1 MEKQKSVQILVDYL
15 GSDLPSETDQYPLGS
30 VFELSVLAW
39 HHEME
44 LSSIAFFDLEGNEPV
59 GPKDLQIKELDR
71 SYKDLYWWY
80 QREEDYQRIVSFT
93 VTQPTRVVA
102 TYTRSSKR
110 VVLIIDTKALGK
122 DIDLSAS
129 YLYCQEMTYNN
140 SKCRFEDGP
149 RFYFDLKDDMT
160 FGLVVST
167 GTNVDMELD
176 GATHHCTIRKRISA
190 GWDLLVFGTL
200 DEDDGYGDTIKGE
213 GEHIL
218 LQNTESIVRFLPQ
231 DQKD

>member
-1 MEKQKSVQILVDYL
+1 
-15 GSDLPSETDQYPLGS
+15 
-30 VFELSVLAW
+30 
-39 HHEME
+39 ME

-59 GPKDLQIKELDR
+59 EPKDLQIKELDR

-160 FGLVVST
+160 FVLVVST
-167 GTNVDMELD
+167 GTNAVMELD
-176 GATHHCTIRKRISA
+176 GATHYCTFRKRISV